1 MSEPRSLGKASKEFS
16 EGRLEN
22 WYRSEVWGRGS
33 GGGGGGEGGGGTQ
46 IDKCESEGWIDIMVL
61 SLKLGSSTIFS

>member
-22 WYRSEVWGRGS
+22 WYRSEVWGRGARGEEGVKGEEGPKS
-33 GGGGGGEGGGGTQ
+33 TNAKAKGG
-46 IDKCESEGWIDIMVL
+46 
-61 SLKLGSSTIFS
+61 